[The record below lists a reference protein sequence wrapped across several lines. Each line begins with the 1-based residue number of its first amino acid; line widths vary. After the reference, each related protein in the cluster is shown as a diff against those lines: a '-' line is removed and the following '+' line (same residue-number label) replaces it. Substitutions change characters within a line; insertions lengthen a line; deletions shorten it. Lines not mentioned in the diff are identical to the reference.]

1 MQENNSEQYVSD
13 NIILLT
19 SYIHRIMRS
28 VHYYKKNFKKCHQSI
43 SLLKK
48 ESVKLYFLSV
58 SMVVM
63 MKQNFGA
70 KFSTA
75 GER

>member
-1 MQENNSEQYVSD
+1 MQENNSEQYVFD

-28 VHYYKKNFKKCHQSI
+28 VHYYKKCHQSI
-43 SLLKK
+43 SLLQKRECETILPECEHGCYDEK
-48 ESVKLYFLSV
+48 
-58 SMVVM
+58 
-63 MKQNFGA
+63 NFGE

-75 GER
+75 SGER